1 MKRAALSSAVLLACL
16 WWAAPSVVAD
26 GPVPQA
32 AAAKDDDKDKDKDK
46 GKKAKKAKKPASP
59 APRKV
64 ITDEDLKKYSD
75 DPEGKPRPKTT
86 GADRAAPADD
96 SAAPV
101 EEEHGGRQVWA
112 DRAESARDRIAQ
124 AEIRISVLEARIAQL
139 RTDRGADGA
148 MEPFRLQRIE
158 ADIRK
163 AMEELEA
170 ANKELAAARAEQ
182 DKLFEEARRRGVPLG
197 WLREP

>member
-1 MKRAALSSAVLLACL
+1 MKRLVLSSAVLVASLG
-16 WWAAPSVVAD
+16 WVAPSVVAD
-26 GPVPQA
+26 GPSPQTTA
-32 AAAKDDDKDKDKDK
+32 AKDK
-46 GKKAKKAKKPASP
+46 GKAKDKDKKAKKPASP
-59 APRKV
+59 APPKV
-64 ITDEDLKKYSD
+64 FTEDDLKKYSD

-96 SAAPV
+96 ASAVPV

-112 DRAESARDRIAQ
+112 DRAKSARDRISQ
-124 AEIRISVLEARIAQL
+124 AEAVIAGLEAQIAQL
-139 RTDRGADGA
+139 RTDRGVDGA

-163 AMEELEA
+163 AMDELEA

-182 DKLFEEARRRGVPLG
+182 EKLFQEARQQGVPLG